1 MTTTDTN
8 LRKLRLSSM
17 AAALEHQLEQPGTY
31 YELSFTERLDLLLDH
46 ELQNRKARR
55 HRRLIRAAE
64 FRLSASLN
72 QIDYAGQRNLNRRQ
86 IADLGQCNWINQAH
100 NLLICGATGS
110 GKSFVATALGQ
121 AACRLDHK
129 VRYARVTTLMSAIEQ
144 SKALG
149 SYPKLYEQLA
159 TVALLIIDDFGVQ
172 PLTDTQRYELL
183 ELMDR
188 RYLRYS
194 TMVVSQL
201 PTTEW
206 HAAIGDATLADAIL
220 DRLMHNA
227 HRIELKGESMRK
239 RNTVHESPGAPPN
252 PGPCE

>member
-1 MTTTDTN
+1 
-8 LRKLRLSSM
+8 
-17 AAALEHQLEQPGTY
+17 
-31 YELSFTERLDLLLDH
+31 
-46 ELQNRKARR
+46 
-55 HRRLIRAAE
+55 
-64 FRLSASLN
+64 
-72 QIDYAGQRNLNRRQ
+72 
-86 IADLGQCNWINQAH
+86 
-100 NLLICGATGS
+100 
-110 GKSFVATALGQ
+110 
-121 AACRLDHK
+121 
-129 VRYARVTTLMSAIEQ
+129 MSAIEQ

-252 PGPCE
+252 TEPYE